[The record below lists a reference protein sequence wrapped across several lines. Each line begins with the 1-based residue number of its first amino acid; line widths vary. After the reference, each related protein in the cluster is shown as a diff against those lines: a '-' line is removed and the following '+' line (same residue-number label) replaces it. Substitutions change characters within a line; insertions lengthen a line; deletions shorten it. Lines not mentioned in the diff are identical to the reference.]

1 MEPLMKSRTLL
12 VLATAAL
19 LSTSVLAQTKK
30 TTRPTIE
37 GVWRVVEVTGGPND
51 IKNSNPQPA
60 LYVFTRKHYGHV
72 GTFGGPKPRPDLP
85 DDLTKASA
93 AELLA
98 VLGAPF
104 AASAGTYE
112 LAPDTV
118 TFRPIVAKLP
128 RAMAPGAT
136 IKSAYK
142 LDRTTLMLTQISA
155 PLGPVAK
162 PFTFKLARVE

>member
-1 MEPLMKSRTLL
+1 MKRRTWL

-19 LSTSVLAQTKK
+19 LSTSVLAQSKK

-60 LYVFTRKHYGHV
+60 LYVFTRKHYSLV
-72 GTFGGPKPRPDLP
+72 GTFGPKPRPDLP

-128 RAMAPGAT
+128 RVMAPGAT

-142 LDRTTLMLTQISA
+142 LDRTTLILTTSSD
-155 PLGPVAK
+155 PFGPVAK
-162 PFTFKLARVE
+162 PLTFKLARVE